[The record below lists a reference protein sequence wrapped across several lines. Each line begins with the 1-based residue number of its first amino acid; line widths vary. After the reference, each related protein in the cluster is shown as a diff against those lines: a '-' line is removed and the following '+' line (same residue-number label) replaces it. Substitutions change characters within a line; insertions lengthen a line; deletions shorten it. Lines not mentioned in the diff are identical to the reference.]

1 MLVFCLVLEGIG
13 VLNYGYGFFI
23 FIFFLFYIVSFNCNL
38 IFKVVIN
45 VSFQNWLEIHFHV
58 LSQLFPYESLV
69 LFFYTEFHSYR
80 YSKIL
85 FNAFSSFIRCCSHE
99 ISEVIEFLKGYH
111 QVNKR
116 PVFFYTAF
124 IRQFETQLYI
134 FPFSRIETQKR
145 RDIFYILFFK
155 MN

>member
-1 MLVFCLVLEGIG
+1 MVFCLALEGIG

-116 PVFFYTAF
+116 PVFFF
-124 IRQFETQLYI
+124 TQHSLDNLKRNYI
-134 FPFSRIETQKR
+134 FFHFPELKLKKEEIYFIYCSSK
-145 RDIFYILFFK
+145 
-155 MN
+155 